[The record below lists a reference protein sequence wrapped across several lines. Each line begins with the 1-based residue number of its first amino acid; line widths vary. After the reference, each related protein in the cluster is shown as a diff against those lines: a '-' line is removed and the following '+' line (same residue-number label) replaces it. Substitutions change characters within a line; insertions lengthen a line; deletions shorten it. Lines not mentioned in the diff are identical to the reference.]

1 MSFDWW
7 TFALQVVN
15 FAILVWLLNRFL
27 YKPVLAAIDARRTEA
42 DAALDAAAKREAD
55 AKAQIAAIEKTR
67 KGIAAERAAAL
78 DAAATEADKIAA
90 ARRAEGERDA
100 AALIENARKA
110 VASERGEALAEL
122 RDQALSLGL
131 DVARKLLDELPP
143 AARAQVWLEKIESHL
158 AALKPDE
165 LNALK
170 QGLANGTG
178 LRVVTACA
186 LPAAE
191 EAEWRA
197 QLANTFGGGVA
208 LTFETDP
215 ALIAGAELHFPT
227 AVLQLS
233 WRNALKDLKAGMTRH
248 DA

>member
-1 MSFDWW
+1 MTFDWW

-27 YKPVLAAIDARRTEA
+27 YKPVLRAIDARRAEA
-42 DAALDAAAKREAD
+42 DAALDQAAKREAD
-55 AKAQIAAIEKTR
+55 AKAQLAAIEETR

-78 DAAATEADKIAA
+78 DAAAKEADKIAA

-100 AALIENARKA
+100 AALIDNARKA
-110 VASERGEALAEL
+110 IASERTEALSEL
-122 RDQALSLGL
+122 RGQALSLGL

-143 AARAQVWLEKIESHL
+143 ASRAEAWLEKIESYL
-158 AALKPDE
+158 AALKPEERDE
-165 LNALK
+165 LRR
-170 QGLANGTG
+170 GLANGAG
-178 LRVVTACA
+178 LKVVTACA
-186 LPAAE
+186 LPATE

-197 QLANTFGGGVA
+197 QLASTFGGDVA

-233 WRNALKDLKAGMTRH
+233 WRNALKELQTGMTGH